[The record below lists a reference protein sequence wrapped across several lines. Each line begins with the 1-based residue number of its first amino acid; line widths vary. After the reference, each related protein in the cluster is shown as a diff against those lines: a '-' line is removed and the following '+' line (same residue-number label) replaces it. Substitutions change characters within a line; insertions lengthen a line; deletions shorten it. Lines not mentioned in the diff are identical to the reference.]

1 MSDRRE
7 AIAAESRLDEAILE
21 RLVRRFY
28 TAARADPLIGPIFD
42 HVRDWERHIA
52 RITAFWSSVALL
64 SGRYSGQPMQAH
76 FPLGLR
82 PEHFAR
88 WLALWAETAR
98 AECPPAGA
106 DLLIERAQ
114 RIARSLE
121 YGIEAHAGVLPSRP
135 RA

>member
-1 MSDRRE
+1 MNDRRE
-7 AIAAESRLDEAILE
+7 ALAAQTSLDEAMIE

-28 TAARADPLIGPIFD
+28 ATARQDPLIGPMFD
-42 HVRDWERHIA
+42 HVHDWERHIA
-52 RITAFWSSVALL
+52 RITAFWSSVALM

-88 WLALWAETAR
+88 WLELWAETAR
-98 AECPPAGA
+98 AECPPEGA
-106 DLLIERAQ
+106 DLLIERAR

-121 YGIEAHAGVLPSRP
+121 YGIQAHAGILPEP
-135 RA
+135 RRA